1 MQALLEHFIT
11 QSVMY
16 SLIAVALVAFLESLA
31 LVGLIL
37 PGTVMM
43 AGLGALIGSGEVNF
57 WQAWLAGIIGC
68 LLGDWISFWL
78 GWRFKKPLHRW
89 SFMKKNKALL
99 DKTEHALHQHS
110 MFTILVGR
118 FVGPTRPLVPMVAGM
133 LDLPVAK
140 FVVPNI
146 IGCVFWPPFYFL
158 PGILAGAAI
167 DIPDGMQSGEFKW
180 LLLGTAVLLWLA
192 VWLCWR
198 LWRSA
203 KASVD
208 RLTRYLPR
216 SRLLWLAPLTLGV
229 AVVALV
235 ALIRHPLMPVYGEI
249 LLNIFSQPT
258 FERVRGVIE
267 NDAVNRLISRL
278 LHQHVCQHGDNR
290 PLTVGH
296 DIDNVISCYVF
307 CTYLKNQIRQALCG
321 KELVNPVR
329 IRKNRMG
336 KITIIRMQRY
346 NPCCG
351 RCESPRAW
359 PQHIRNIGC
368 RIRKGAAAL
377 GIVHIKR
384 VTKIVVLV
392 FKRPLAVIT
401 QIRFFLRIILLV
413 SVERQMCLRLELADF
428 IAIALLICAVFF
440 MRYRLIAPVKR
451 DNRRAARRRDFLLR
465 FFIVR
470 HDEVIPFMR
479 VHICPVKPFI

>member
-37 PGTVMM
+37 PGTVM

-57 WQAWLAGIIGC
+57 WQAWMAGIIGC

-180 LLLGTAVLLWLA
+180 LLLGTAVLLDGITARIEEELGRPATLVVTGGLA
-192 VWLCWR
+192 KYVTPLC
-198 LWRSA
+198 
-203 KASVD
+203 
-208 RLTRYLPR
+208 
-216 SRLLWLAPLTLGV
+216 
-229 AVVALV
+229 
-235 ALIRHPLMPVYGEI
+235 RHPLTYDPE
-249 LLNIFSQPT
+249 LL
-258 FERVRGVIE
+258 
-267 NDAVNRLISRL
+267 
-278 LHQHVCQHGDNR
+278 
-290 PLTVGH
+290 
-296 DIDNVISCYVF
+296 
-307 CTYLKNQIRQALCG
+307 LKGL
-321 KELVNPVR
+321 
-329 IRKNRMG
+329 
-336 KITIIRMQRY
+336 
-346 NPCCG
+346 
-351 RCESPRAW
+351 
-359 PQHIRNIGC
+359 
-368 RIRKGAAAL
+368 
-377 GIVHIKR
+377 
-384 VTKIVVLV
+384 
-392 FKRPLAVIT
+392 
-401 QIRFFLRIILLV
+401 
-413 SVERQMCLRLELADF
+413 
-428 IAIALLICAVFF
+428 ALLYQ
-440 MRYRLIAPVKR
+440 MNAPQPHY
-451 DNRRAARRRDFLLR
+451 AAGGRRRNPNNNFR
-465 FFIVR
+465 R
-470 HDEVIPFMR
+470 GRRPRSQRRER
-479 VHICPVKPFI
+479 REEENKNG